1 MDHRRGKQ
9 KKFGGWK
16 LYLWQSIYLLAVIYN
31 NVQGIVRFLS
41 FLMFRREEVALVH
54 LPAQFDATILP
65 LVHFP
70 VLIMIYGFNSD
81 LPLRV
86 LNEMYD
92 SSEDEASKARRRLRT
107 LPVLE
112 QLISGIGFMGGGGV
126 LFYGIILLFLNDMS
140 HLLINMELLQFL
152 KSSTIAVLFKIML
165 ETWSFGIWV
174 TQGVFMISCSCLILS
189 KVETTLNKRSENLRY
204 DRKVSMRRLLS
215 KAQKVQLRIQLFNK
229 INCWNVQALKVNL
242 F

>member
-1 MDHRRGKQ
+1 
-9 KKFGGWK
+9 
-16 LYLWQSIYLLAVIYN
+16 
-31 NVQGIVRFLS
+31 
-41 FLMFRREEVALVH
+41 MFRREEVALVH

-152 KSSTIAVLFKIML
+152 KSSAIAVLLTTMRG
-165 ETWSFGIWV
+165 TWLLGIWV

-189 KVETTLNKRSENLRY
+189 KVETTLNK
-204 DRKVSMRRLLS
+204 
-215 KAQKVQLRIQLFNK
+215 LF
-229 INCWNVQALKVNL
+229 
-242 F
+242 